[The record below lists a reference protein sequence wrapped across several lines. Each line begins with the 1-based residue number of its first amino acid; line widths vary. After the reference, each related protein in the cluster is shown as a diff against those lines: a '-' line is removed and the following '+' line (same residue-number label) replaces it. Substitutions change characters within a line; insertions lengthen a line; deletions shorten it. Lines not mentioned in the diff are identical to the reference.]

1 MGNQRLGRRGERIAA
16 WYLRLRG
23 YRILARN
30 YRTRYGELDLVAR
43 QGDEV
48 VFVEG
53 KTRTGKT
60 FGYPEE
66 AVHAAKLRHIV
77 AAAEVYRSQER
88 LTRQPFRIDV
98 ISVEPAGGRFGLPKI
113 THLRNVTGTA

>member
-30 YRTRYGELDLVAR
+30 YRTPYGELDLVAR

-48 VFVEG
+48 VFVEV
-53 KTRTGKT
+53 KTRTART
-60 FGYPEE
+60 YGYPEE
-66 AVHAAKLRHIV
+66 AVHAGKLRHIV
-77 AAAEVYRSQER
+77 AAAEVYRTRER
-88 LTRQPFRIDV
+88 RANQPFRIDV
-98 ISVEPAGGRFGLPKI
+98 ISVEPARGLRLPKI
-113 THLRNVTGTA
+113 THLRNVTGSR